1 MDWLQGII
9 PILHHLYVDI
19 RICRS
24 HRIIKECLHGGLK
37 EKRVAHYEKLLPQV
51 AVQTSALERRADEA
65 ERETEKMKKCE
76 YMSRFVGQTF
86 EGVISGVTNW
96 GFYVELPNTVEG
108 LVRISELRDD
118 YYIFDESRYELV
130 GEMSRKCIS
139 WARQYG

>member
-1 MDWLQGII
+1 M
-9 PILHHLYVDI
+9 
-19 RICRS
+19 
-24 HRIIKECLHGGLK
+24 
-37 EKRVAHYEKLLPQV
+37 
-51 AVQTSALERRADEA
+51 QTSALERRADEA

-130 GEMSRKCIS
+130 GEMSRKVYKLGQTVRVVV
-139 WARQYG
+139 AGTDKLLRTVDFVLENQAV